1 MSSIASSGPEQFME
15 TLVLSYNHLPN
26 HLKPCFLYFAA
37 FPEDYEIRAWKLIL
51 LWVAE
56 GFIKIK
62 IAETDLEEKINHL
75 EEVTADYL
83 KDLIS
88 RNLVLIASGMPSN
101 STLPNGS
108 TVEAPLTI
116 GLPNG
121 QSIRLPS
128 ENLQPSRFVHGT
140 NITVPVSVQ
149 KQPLPAVIVECPSL
163 A

>member
-88 RNLVLIASGMPSN
+88 RNLWSAY
-101 STLPNGS
+101 
-108 TVEAPLTI
+108 
-116 GLPNG
+116 
-121 QSIRLPS
+121 S
-128 ENLQPSRFVHGT
+128 EQFPNLQHLKLEDCHQLEE
-140 NITVPVSVQ
+140 IPVSIGDIYS
-149 KQPLPAVIVECPSL
+149 LEMIEIRNCNPAVVQSAHEIKEDQLNKGNDMLKISIFQ

>member
-1 MSSIASSGPEQFME
+1 
-15 TLVLSYNHLPN
+15 
-26 HLKPCFLYFAA
+26 
-37 FPEDYEIRAWKLIL
+37 
-51 LWVAE
+51 
-56 GFIKIK
+56 
-62 IAETDLEEKINHL
+62 
-75 EEVTADYL
+75 
-83 KDLIS
+83 
-88 RNLVLIASGMPSN
+88 MPSN

-149 KQPLPAVIVECPSL
+149 KQPLPAVTAATPATAEGLDSGNLPPRRKRKPWSDVEDLELIAAVKSVVKTIEKL
-163 A
+163 KQEVISIIGKRT